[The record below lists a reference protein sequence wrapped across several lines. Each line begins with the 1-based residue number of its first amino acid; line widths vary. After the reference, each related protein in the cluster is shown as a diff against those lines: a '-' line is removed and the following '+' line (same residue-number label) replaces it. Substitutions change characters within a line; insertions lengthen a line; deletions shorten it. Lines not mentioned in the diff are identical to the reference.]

1 MCMFGYKLQLVRK
14 SDIRDLEIFKRSVQS
29 IYNQCDQFIEMIQS
43 FELNNSAVY
52 NITHNIERLSAV
64 VDVYFNNKFSSP
76 ANSMQMFNA
85 LDIIRTHC
93 SHVIEVIQ
101 CSMKINTSVNNLSK
115 DVDPVE
121 VQEAYDE
128 HREQL
133 ICILDKEIENI
144 IAGLKYIKNV
154 IEYDLTKI
162 MLGVDFITEYK
173 KRLKRIPRD
182 NELLSQ
188 ISVRY
193 KILTPGDRNFI
204 EKEKCRN
211 AK

>member
-1 MCMFGYKLQLVRK
+1 MFGYKLRLVRK

-43 FELNNSAVY
+43 FELNHSAVY
-52 NITHNIERLSAV
+52 NIKHNVERISTL

-85 LDIIRTHC
+85 LDTIRTCC
-93 SHVIEVIQ
+93 SHVFEVIQ
-101 CSMKINTSVNNLSK
+101 YSMKINESANNLSE

-121 VQEAYDE
+121 AQEAYDE
-128 HREQL
+128 HRRQ
-133 ICILDKEIENI
+133 ITYILDKEINKI
-144 IAGLKYIKNV
+144 IIGLKYIKSV

-182 NELLSQ
+182 KDLLSQ
-188 ISVRY
+188 INIHY
-193 KILTPGDRNFI
+193 KILTPGDRKFI